1 MLAGA
6 PSMDLARAL
15 RQFGFDSLPDADTIQ
30 AAWATA
36 MRKPDAGESLNEAR
50 DVLLRYEAAWQ
61 VKQQALRDRV
71 EFVRGLPFVD
81 LPRMNYACAMRHL
94 GDALPDAEA
103 VERAWRS
110 SVEGMVPARNVSDPF
125 SRERR
130 LNQAREVLLSM
141 LGSPEHH
148 EAMRLDAERQE
159 AARMARLEA
168 ERREN
173 ARKEQERLD
182 AERIEAERASERK
195 SAPKK
200 KRKEIEPATYKSA
213 AMKILGLSGDTL
225 DVKAVEKAWEFQ
237 VENTKTPR
245 RSLDPYAKTRQLH
258 KAKDVLLGSMGSEA
272 QQKAAEQLA
281 TELLMSGGEA
291 KKKRRKIGTVK
302 INIRITEFAGTVEE
316 FNERRLFLAQW
327 ANSVC
332 ALFESQ
338 RCHMDVSMKVH

>member
-1 MLAGA
+1 
-6 PSMDLARAL
+6 MDLARAL
-15 RQFGFDSLPDADTIQ
+15 RHLGFDSLPDADTIR

-36 MRKPDAGESLNEAR
+36 MARPDAGDFLNEAR
-50 DVLLRYEAAWQ
+50 DVLLRYEMAWQ

-71 EFVRGLPFVD
+71 ESVRGLSYVD
-81 LPRMNYACAMRHL
+81 LPDMSYSCAMRHL
-94 GDALPDAEA
+94 GDALSDADA

-110 SVEGMVPARNVSDPF
+110 SVEGMVPAKNVGDPF

-130 LNQAREVLLSM
+130 LNQARDVLLSM
-141 LGSPEHH
+141 LGSPDHR
-148 EAMRLDAERQE
+148 EAMRLANEQEE
-159 AARMARLEA
+159 AARLAKLNA

-182 AERIEAERASERK
+182 AAQIEAERASERK
-195 SAPKK
+195 EQKKTSK
-200 KRKEIEPATYKSA
+200 KRKEEPVTYKA
-213 AMKILGLSGDTL
+213 TAMKILGLSGDVL

-245 RSLDPYAKTRQLH
+245 KSLDPYAKTRQLH
-258 KAKDVLLGSMGSEA
+258 KAKDVLLGSLGSEA

-281 TELLMSGGEA
+281 TELLASEPSG

-302 INIRITEFAGTVEE
+302 INMRITEFAGTVEE
-316 FNERRLFLAQW
+316 FNERRNFLAQW

-332 ALFESQ
+332 ALFEDQ

>member
-1 MLAGA
+1 
-6 PSMDLARAL
+6 MDLARAL
-15 RQFGFDSLPDADTIQ
+15 RVLGFDSLPNADSIRD
-30 AAWATA
+30 AWAAA
-36 MRKPDAGESLNEAR
+36 MTKPDAGEFLVEAR
-50 DVLLRYEAAWQ
+50 DVLLRYAAAWEA
-61 VKQQALRDRV
+61 KQQALRDRV
-71 EFVRGLPFVD
+71 EFVRVLPYEGSMD
-81 LPRMNYACAMRHL
+81 YACAMRHL

-103 VERAWRS
+103 VERSWRS
-110 SVEGMVPARNVSDPF
+110 SVEGMVPAKNVSDPF

-130 LNQAREVLLSM
+130 LNQARDVLLSM
-141 LGSPEHH
+141 LGSQEHH
-148 EAMRLDAERQE
+148 EAMRLAAEREE
-159 AARMARLEA
+159 AARLARLEV

-173 ARKEQERLD
+173 LRLEQERLD
-182 AERIEAERASERK
+182 AARIEAERREERK
-195 SAPKK
+195 RQVEEPKK
-200 KRKEIEPATYKSA
+200 SRKRKEAEPATYKA
-213 AMKILGLSGDTL
+213 TAMKILGLSGDAL
-225 DVKAVEKAWEFQ
+225 DVKSVEKAWEFQ

-258 KAKDVLLGSMGSEA
+258 KAKDVLLGSLGSEA

-281 TELLMSGGEA
+281 TDLLMSEPS

-302 INIRITEFAGTVEE
+302 IHMRITEFAGTVEE

>member
-1 MLAGA
+1 
-6 PSMDLARAL
+6 MDLARAL
-15 RQFGFDSLPDADTIQ
+15 RHLGFDSLPDADTIR

-36 MRKPDAGESLNEAR
+36 MAKPDAGDFLNEAR
-50 DVLLRYEAAWQ
+50 DVLLRYETAWQ

-71 EFVRGLPFVD
+71 ESVRGLSYGD
-81 LPRMNYACAMRHL
+81 LPDMSYSCAMRHL
-94 GDALPDAEA
+94 GDALSDADA
-103 VERAWRS
+103 VEWAWRS
-110 SVEGMVPARNVSDPF
+110 SVEGMVPAKNVGDPF

-130 LNQAREVLLSM
+130 LNQARDVLLSM
-141 LGSPEHH
+141 LGSPDHR
-148 EAMRLDAERQE
+148 EAMRLANEREE
-159 AARMARLEA
+159 AARLAKLNV

-182 AERIEAERASERK
+182 AAQIEAERASERK
-195 SAPKK
+195 ASEPKKASK
-200 KRKEIEPATYKSA
+200 KRKHAETPAFNAT
-213 AMKILGLSGDTL
+213 AMKILGLSGDVL

-245 RSLDPYAKTRQLH
+245 KSLDPYAKSRQLH
-258 KAKDVLLGSMGSEA
+258 KAKDVLLGSLGSEA

-281 TELLMSGGEA
+281 TELLASEPSG

-302 INIRITEFAGTVEE
+302 INMRITEFAGTVEE
-316 FNERRLFLAQW
+316 FNERRNFLAQW

-332 ALFESQ
+332 ALFEDQ